1 MNFIVY
7 LIRIDLKL
15 IPSLR
20 GMESAHFSVCN
31 KNSGGYHEEIII
43 GVIHTHTSR

>member
-1 MNFIVY
+1 MDFIVY

-15 IPSLR
+15 IPSL
-20 GMESAHFSVCN
+20 GAMESVHFN

-43 GVIHTHTSR
+43 SVIRTHTSR